1 MEAGAAV
8 WMRLA
13 IEIVACVIM
22 VGGVVGVFIERLRT
36 KRGIGVRVI
45 QFLTVTLVL
54 PSILILALED
64 VLSGQTTATLI
75 GAIVGYILSGIGK
88 DEPNK
93 ESGA

>member
-1 MEAGAAV
+1 MEASA

-22 VGGVVGVFIERLRT
+22 VGGVVGVFIERMRT

-54 PSILILALED
+54 PSILILALEN

-93 ESGA
+93 GSG